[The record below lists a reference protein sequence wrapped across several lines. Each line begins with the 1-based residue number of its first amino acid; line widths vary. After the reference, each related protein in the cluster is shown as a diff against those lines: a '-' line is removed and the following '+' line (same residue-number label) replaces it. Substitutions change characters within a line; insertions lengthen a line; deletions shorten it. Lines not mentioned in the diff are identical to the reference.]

1 MKTHLARDLTELE
14 SQLSSLGEL
23 VIESVQCA
31 IDAISSFDLEKVA
44 RIAENEKRINEMEIS
59 IEQNCLKIIA
69 LHQPVATDLRFLI
82 VVLKVNNDL
91 ERIADQ
97 AVNIGARIEFLYDR
111 PRIPVDLH
119 FEWMGPSSL
128 KMVAQAL
135 TALLDKDTQAARA
148 VLEMD
153 NEVDAF
159 HALTYRDLI
168 KAMTDNP
175 SITTEAVSHL
185 TISSNIERIADLGTN
200 IAEEIIFMNDGEI
213 LRHT

>member
-1 MKTHLARDLTELE
+1 MEKNK
-14 SQLSSLGEL
+14 L
-23 VIESVQCA
+23 V
-31 IDAISSFDLEKVA
+31 DTLKNGLLDLEKYL
-44 RIAENEKRINEMEIS
+44 ENL
-59 IEQNCLKIIA
+59 Q
-69 LHQPVATDLRFLI
+69 I
-82 VVLKVNNDL
+82 V
-91 ERIADQ
+91 
-97 AVNIGARIEFLYDR
+97 
-111 PRIPVDLH
+111 
-119 FEWMGPSSL
+119 
-128 KMVAQAL
+128 
-135 TALLDKDTQAARA
+135 LDKDTQAARA